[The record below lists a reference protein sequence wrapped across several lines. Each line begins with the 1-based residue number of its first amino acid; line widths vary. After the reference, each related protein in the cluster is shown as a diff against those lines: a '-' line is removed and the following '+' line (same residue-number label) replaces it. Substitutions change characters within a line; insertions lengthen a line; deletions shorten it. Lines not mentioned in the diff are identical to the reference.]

1 MKNRAYV
8 GYEIFPDRFNPSEK
22 KANTL
27 DWNRAVRLM
36 DDGSHQYDFYGGDL
50 KGIEKK
56 IGYLKEL
63 KLDFLYLTPIFQA
76 GTNHRYDCTDFFAID
91 PMLGTD
97 EELSSLIGTLHDNGM
112 RLVLDGV
119 FNHIGSEHK
128 WFTKRENRELI
139 NTENDEIR
147 YWAGNTGLPELNLD
161 NAKLREILWNGNDS
175 VIHKWTALGVD
186 DWRLDCAYDVGY
198 DYLRELTTSLKRIGD
213 HQTIGE
219 IWSYPK
225 KWISDGVLDGIMN
238 YYFREL
244 VKSVI
249 ENRLKGK
256 TAVKAIARTV
266 KDCSVEGLFRCWNV
280 MSSHDTPRIKRDFGE
295 KWQLAAFLQFTLPG
309 SPLIYYGEE
318 LGLETD
324 GDPFCRQPMPWELAK
339 TDNGDQLFY
348 RKLIDIFQGNPAIN
362 SGYFG
367 TFEYDNQNLI
377 AFSRYTENIAEYRVI
392 IVNPADSEQEYQL
405 ISDES
410 SLMNGTQMI
419 DEFSD
424 STCKVFHSMLYG
436 SIEANSFQMF
446 KVSNSGSTYSPYKRI
461 Y

>member
-8 GYEIFPDRFNPSEK
+8 GYEIFPDRFNSSEK

-175 VIHKWTALGVD
+175 VIHK
-186 DWRLDCAYDVGY
+186 
-198 DYLRELTTSLKRIGD
+198 
-213 HQTIGE
+213 
-219 IWSYPK
+219 
-225 KWISDGVLDGIMN
+225 
-238 YYFREL
+238 
-244 VKSVI
+244 
-249 ENRLKGK
+249 
-256 TAVKAIARTV
+256 
-266 KDCSVEGLFRCWNV
+266 
-280 MSSHDTPRIKRDFGE
+280 
-295 KWQLAAFLQFTLPG
+295 
-309 SPLIYYGEE
+309 
-318 LGLETD
+318 
-324 GDPFCRQPMPWELAK
+324 
-339 TDNGDQLFY
+339 
-348 RKLIDIFQGNPAIN
+348 
-362 SGYFG
+362 
-367 TFEYDNQNLI
+367 
-377 AFSRYTENIAEYRVI
+377 
-392 IVNPADSEQEYQL
+392 
-405 ISDES
+405 
-410 SLMNGTQMI
+410 
-419 DEFSD
+419 
-424 STCKVFHSMLYG
+424 
-436 SIEANSFQMF
+436 
-446 KVSNSGSTYSPYKRI
+446 
-461 Y
+461 